1 MVNRQYPTC
10 TQGSNASCFVIAIS
24 YIFCIN
30 PIHLPI
36 FLKVTAVG
44 IEYMFDY
51 TSAINE
57 NLKDIRRYMYQ
68 DAQSYFTA
76 RTMCIIL

>member
-1 MVNRQYPTC
+1 
-10 TQGSNASCFVIAIS
+10 
-24 YIFCIN
+24 
-30 PIHLPI
+30 
-36 FLKVTAVG
+36 
-44 IEYMFDY
+44 MFDY